1 MIISEIKP
9 EVVFETLSIGET
21 VICIDFK
28 KGEYMD
34 LIGQSVSRILRLTK
48 SDTCLFFVTKEFE

>member
-9 EVVFETLSIGET
+9 EVVFETLSIGEK

-28 KGEYMD
+28 KGEYID
-34 LIGQSVSRILRLTK
+34 LTGQSVSRILRLTK